1 MENKT
6 NPNDSEFFVPMAKVK
21 DFIKDDFLS
30 TSFSQQIASNFIKL
44 KEDLLK
50 KIVRMAL
57 GKEDFELTEVKRFS
71 FIRFEHLSQR
81 EFIGL
86 DDDVIGEV
94 VMFQKEENFQWK
106 AGFEFQPGEMV
117 MRNGVLDFV
126 PKLEKE

>member
-1 MENKT
+1 MEN
-6 NPNDSEFFVPMAKVK
+6 NIASNDREIFVPLAKLK
-21 DFIKDDFLS
+21 DFMKEDLS
-30 TSFSQQIASNFIKL
+30 PSFSQQIASNFIRI

-86 DDDVIGEV
+86 DDEVIGEIA
-94 VMFQKEENFQWK
+94 MFQKEENFQWK
-106 AGFEFQPGEMV
+106 MGFEFQPGKMV
-117 MRNGVLDFV
+117 VING
-126 PKLEKE
+126 KLVFAPTS